1 MCLECGVA
9 RIRLGT
15 LWVAVERLH
24 KCDKAKRYPAPLFR
38 GRLMTAVMLHS
49 VSDFCR
55 FHSP

>member
-1 MCLECGVA
+1 
-9 RIRLGT
+9 
-15 LWVAVERLH
+15 LH